1 MIIIKNPSLS
11 ENTKSRNLILTILL
25 SIFILSDVYLI
36 KSTLDSNPN
45 NDQLDLTQ
53 NINLIYLTLTFFDL
67 FFTYF
72 IFRWKKW
79 AFWGTVGISFITF
92 LVNLYNET
100 EILFCLLGLS
110 GILLLYAALQ
120 LKSKNISGWNNLE

>member
-11 ENTKSRNLILTILL
+11 ENTKSRNLILIILL
-25 SIFILSDVYLI
+25 SIFILSDAYLI

-45 NDQLDLTQ
+45 NDQLDLAQ
-53 NINLIYLTLTFFDL
+53 NINFIYLIFTFFDL

-79 AFWGTVGISFITF
+79 AFWGTISVSILTF
-92 LVNLYNET
+92 LGNLYNE
-100 EILFCLLGLS
+100 IDLIFCFLGFS

-120 LKSKNISGWNNLE
+120 LKSKKVSGWNNLE